1 MATGPFLQVERFFKE
16 KSKLMLVLITNE
28 LNCETKLII
37 SSLAIKIFYR
47 LVPSKSVTYDVSGE
61 LLFSFNMLTELLTFF
76 MLKHAYF
83 GIFGQTKK
91 PVNR

>member
-1 MATGPFLQVERFFKE
+1 
-16 KSKLMLVLITNE
+16 MLVLITNE
-28 LNCETKLII
+28 LNSETKLII
-37 SSLAIKIFYR
+37 PSLAIKMFTR
-47 LVPSKSVTYDVSGE
+47 LTSSKSVTYGVSGE
-61 LLFSFNMLTELLTFF
+61 HLFSFNMLTELLTFF